1 MNSRSVIPNRQ
12 GRSPEKLTVSVDGRL
27 LRVLRQTAKAS
38 GTSASRLTEK
48 ALEALLASPSRNAVV
63 GHGPRE
69 ARSVAVKL
77 ARAGAAPEAIA
88 DALNC
93 KGFRTAT
100 GMEWSRFSAY
110 WLLHPRTKRGASR
123 S

>member
-1 MNSRSVIPNRQ
+1 L
-12 GRSPEKLTVSVDGRL
+12 E
-27 LRVLRQTAKAS
+27 VLRQTAKAS
-38 GTSASRLTEK
+38 GTSVSRLTEK
-48 ALEALLASPSRNAVV
+48 ALETLLAAPGRNAVV

-69 ARSVAVKL
+69 ARTLAVKL
-77 ARAGAAPEAIA
+77 TRAGVAPEAIA

-100 GMEWSRFSAY
+100 GMEWTRFSAY